1 MPDGLTPGYRV
12 VPYPRHATAGYRGVL
27 RVTRGSRPK
36 WTCTCPLPHLSPVT
50 AQGCAERELER
61 RGQGGKEVFTLLRCE
76 PCSRWWDDVPDVG
89 SLACP
94 VCGVPMERLKLVVT
108 QRGPA
113 S

>member
-1 MPDGLTPGYRV
+1 MPDDLIPGHRV
-12 VPYPRHATAGYRGVL
+12 VSRPRAASASYRGVL
-27 RVTRGSRPK
+27 RATRGSHPK
-36 WTCTCPLPHLSPVT
+36 WACEHYHPSPVM
-50 AQGCAERELER
+50 AKACAERELER